1 MITDPAQAAPVAH
14 SGEEGDDAAPSH
26 RFSNMASE
34 NHTDAD
40 ADTRWMTP
48 TDDAMPRSAQGYF
61 PSTTKGYEA
70 EQLKRPAMDSRRRIG
85 RLAQDAKTA
94 DFNRRFPEVARV
106 KIL

>member
-1 MITDPAQAAPVAH
+1 M
-14 SGEEGDDAAPSH
+14 PSSSSN
-26 RFSNMASE
+26 RFENKATSSSNR
-34 NHTDAD
+34 TDAD

-61 PSTTKGYEA
+61 PSTTKGFEA

-85 RLAQDAKTA
+85 SLAQDSKQAN
-94 DFNRRFPEVARV
+94 FNERFHEVARV